1 MKKLASVLAIA
12 GALVATGCATTT
24 TVDNSAGRASVY
36 QDVREAGPIQGV
48 GIQANDIA
56 AVTDKMVRDILGDP
70 RVMNRST
77 APRILIDSAE
87 FVNESNS
94 RFNKNMFTDKLRS
107 NLMRAARGK
116 LSFVTRENIA
126 MVRKERE
133 LKRRGVVDSGTVR
146 QTQGTFGAD
155 FRLSGRISSQD
166 VMQQGSQMK
175 LRTNTILFELT
186 DLESGEIVWIF
197 SDDIEKFAQDDIMY
211 R

>member
-12 GALVATGCATTT
+12 GALAATGCATT

-36 QDVREAGPIQGV
+36 KDVREAGPIQGV

-56 AVTDKMVRDILGDP
+56 ALTDKMVRDILSNP

-77 APRILIDSAE
+77 APRVIIDSAN
-87 FVNESNS
+87 FVNESSS
-94 RFNKNMFTDKLRS
+94 RFNKNMFTDQLRT
-107 NLMRAARGK
+107 NLMRAANGK
-116 LSFVTRENIA
+116 LSFVSREHLA
-126 MVRKERE
+126 MVEKERE

-146 QTQGTFGAD
+146 QTQATFGGD
-155 FRLSGRISSQD
+155 FRLVGRVSSQD

-175 LRTNTILFELT
+175 LRSHWISFELMDMET
-186 DLESGEIVWIF
+186 SEVIW
-197 SDDIEKFAQDDIMY
+197 SDGYPIDKVAQDDIMY